1 MITNKANPQ
10 FSVFSLPTAY
20 CQLPSAPSDPLHRGH
35 PLRSVPKNQKGFTTV
50 ELVIVCAII
59 GIAAA
64 IAIPNIIDW
73 IPDIR
78 VNSSVRDLVSEM
90 QLARMKAVSERNN
103 YVIKFDAANS
113 RYTIH
118 DDNDS
123 DGSLD
128 ETGAAATNGNES
140 HKGPINLQKGI
151 RFGRALNGI
160 KRTSC
165 SGTVNAGGI
174 HLPGG
179 GGKLTFQ
186 PDGTPMGFGGSIYLI
201 PIDDDE
207 NHVQRT
213 DRWRAASVNITGR
226 IKAWRYNASVED
238 CANSLGPWR

>member
-1 MITNKANPQ
+1 MRAIPKKQNG
-10 FSVFSLPTAY
+10 FSA
-20 CQLPSAPSDPLHRGH
+20 
-35 PLRSVPKNQKGFTTV
+35 V
-50 ELVIVCAII
+50 ELVIVSAII

-73 IPDIR
+73 IPHIR
-78 VNSSVRDLVSEM
+78 VNSSVSDLVSEM
-90 QLARMKAVSERNN
+90 QLARAKAVSERNN
-103 YVIKFDAANS
+103 YVIKFDATNT

-123 DGSLD
+123 DGNLD
-128 ETGAAATNGNES
+128 ETGAEAANGNGF

-186 PDGTPMGFGGSIYLI
+186 PDGAPMGFGGSIYLI
-201 PIDDDE
+201 PIHDDE
-207 NHVQRT
+207 NHVQRK
-213 DRWRAASVNITGR
+213 DRWRAVSVNITGR
-226 IKAWRYNASVED
+226 IKAWRYDSSVED
-238 CANSLGPWR
+238 CANSMGPWR